1 MVFFYDIFQFFDYRL
16 NKGTNDLLYY
26 FIFIILLGRNCFN
39 TSDDWN
45 VRAGLHQHLVR
56 DEHLH
61 PEFKLAQGLR
71 SVDDQDLLLDAS
83 LSNDFGRVG

>member
-26 FIFIILLGRNCFN
+26 FIFIILLGRNCFK
-39 TSDDWN
+39 TSDDGN
-45 VRAGLHQHLVR
+45 VRAGLHQHLIR
-56 DEHLH
+56 DEYLH
-61 PEFKLAQGLR
+61 PELKLAQGLR

-83 LSNDFGRVG
+83 LSNDLGRIG